1 MATDIAT
8 LGLKLDG
15 DGLVTGTDKAA
26 VAVKRLGQEGDKTEQ
41 QVGKLDLTLKRAA
54 GSTQAFEAA
63 QKRATAVAR
72 QQAASDRG
80 IMSLLEARRQRDI
93 VESAAS
99 GAATAKAFT
108 DAQER
113 EFRFQMAALKEE
125 SARGLITP
133 AEAARRGRDAATA
146 YNQAILS
153 RISTVGGAGG
163 FEGGGR
169 ERFAALAGSLKNV
182 DVAGR
187 SAAGGVGRLN
197 LTLAS
202 LLSQATQTHPAV
214 GQLTQVVGSLAIGS
228 GLMLGVLGGLAALG
242 LAYRNLTQD
251 ARDSKDAHDESI
263 KNLKEL
269 QRLQEIAALGPG
281 GETVRDIER
290 ARADVTRLFAEIAEQ
305 EAMRGGIVGGIRID
319 INVDP
324 NIARLRERL
333 EESFALIRTGEQK
346 ITEATEEDEEE
357 RTAIA
362 QREADERARIA
373 EQEARLVAAS
383 QRVAD
388 NLIIQIDAQER
399 LLAAQKE
406 GEEAVRLVTAALAR
420 EQALRVALVNSTTEQ
435 AAEITRLVGEY
446 HDLIDALADEKRAVE
461 QGEAAYKRFL
471 EIIAQGNKDREAAE
485 RARLKAN
492 GDEIR
497 AEKERTRTIREQIG
511 QGEEYATSVIQVAN
525 AFGFLDDEAARA
537 LESVVQI
544 GAAVARIAI
553 LNDPTA
559 IPSLIGGIAS
569 LFGGGGGPSEA
580 ELRAERLQTEN
591 NRILER
597 NNRSLERLR
606 DQLPSAGLTGA
617 EAQATIDAINTARAI
632 RQPPR
637 DEGGFTPGGGFTPFG
652 GGFGDRGF
660 TPTGGG
666 TAPISFVDA
675 LETAGLSMEELGRI
689 ARQLGVE
696 IFDAAGNLD
705 LIALEEAAEIW
716 IKVQKQIEAAL
727 VQDLGVRRLR
737 ALGMDKEAEALRLQI
752 QHERELAEARAAG
765 FRTETIAALKSVQA
779 LEKLAAAR
787 QDELA
792 AIQALRD
799 FQNSLRLGPLSTLSP
814 SAQLDEAR
822 RQFEETRSAAS
833 VGDAE
838 AAADLPAVARAFL
851 EASRAFNAS
860 GPQFAADFK
869 LVNDTITSLTD
880 MFGEQQSINAK
891 IAEETKINGSTLRE
905 SLTEH
910 KATVRVLSAG
920 LTQVVE
926 ELQSLR
932 EEQRDQVRHRRE
944 VIEEAA

>member
-41 QVGKLDLTLKRAA
+41 QVGKLGSTLRRAA

-63 QKRATAVAR
+63 QKRAAAVAR
-72 QQAASDRG
+72 QEAASDRG

-99 GAATAKAFT
+99 GAASAKAFIN
-108 DAQER
+108 AQER
-113 EFRFQMAALKEE
+113 EFKFQMAALKEE

-202 LLSQATQTHPAV
+202 LLSQATATHPAV

-242 LAYRNLTQD
+242 LAYRELTK
-251 ARDSKDAHDESI
+251 DSRELKEAHDESI
-263 KNLKEL
+263 ES
-269 QRLQEIAALGPG
+269 LQELVRLREIEALGPG
-281 GETVRDIER
+281 GRTVRDVRAAGADISGIGAELNALLLVRQQLVELEALGLGKEGAVEASER
-290 ARADVTRLFAEIAEQ
+290 R
-305 EAMRGGIVGGIRID
+305 EAV
-319 INVDP
+319 
-324 NIARLRERL
+324 LREELATAQELWR
-333 EESFALIRTGEQK
+333 EGQRT
-346 ITEATEEDEEE
+346 INEAVAEDEEE

-362 QREADERARIA
+362 QREADERASIA
-373 EQEARLVAAS
+373 EREAAELRRIEEERQRPIDVS
-383 QRVAD
+383 QGVAD

-399 LLAAQKE
+399 LLAAQRE

-420 EQALRVALVNSTTEQ
+420 EQALRVALVNATTEQ

-485 RARLKAN
+485 RARLKAIE
-492 GDEIR
+492 DEIR
-497 AEKERTRTIREQIG
+497 AEKERTRTIREEIRDAR
-511 QGEEYATSVIQVAN
+511 EYADSVIQVAH
-525 AFGFLDDEAARA
+525 AFGALDDEAARA

-544 GAAVARIAI
+544 GAAIARIAI
-553 LNDPTA
+553 LKDPTA

-569 LFGGGGGPSEA
+569 LIAGGGPTKA
-580 ELRAERLQTEN
+580 ELRAERLQEEN
-591 NRILER
+591 NRILEQ
-597 NNRSLERLR
+597 NTRSLERLR
-606 DQLPSAGLTGA
+606 EANRPAVSVADAEDAARAFDLPGFGNDAQRRFGATTVEEKLAMVGLSLFEFA
-617 EAQATIDAINTARAI
+617 RIAQAAGTEILDANGNVLRGTLDLAQEAIDLMI
-632 RQPPR
+632 
-637 DEGGFTPGGGFTPFG
+637 
-652 GGFGDRGF
+652 
-660 TPTGGG
+660 
-666 TAPISFVDA
+666 
-675 LETAGLSMEELGRI
+675 EEKKRI
-689 ARQLGVE
+689 EVAFKQ
-696 IFDAAGNLD
+696 NLD
-705 LIALEEAAEIW
+705 VRL
-716 IKVQKQIEAAL
+716 L
-727 VQDLGVRRLR
+727 VAQGK
-737 ALGMDKEAEALRLQI
+737 DKEAEDLRLQI
-752 QHERELAEARAAG
+752 QQEKELADARKAGLSAETIVALEAVQALEAQALAERELAESR
-765 FRTETIAALKSVQA
+765 R
-779 LEKLAAAR
+779 
-787 QDELA
+787 D
-792 AIQALRD
+792 ALRAIEALND

-838 AAADLPAVARAFL
+838 AAADLPAAARAFL

-860 GPQFAADFK
+860 GSGFVADFR

>member
-26 VAVKRLGQEGDKTEQ
+26 VAVKRLGQEGDRTEQ

-80 IMSLLEARRQRDI
+80 IRTMLEARRQRDI

-133 AEAARRGRDAATA
+133 TEAARRGRDAATA

-242 LAYRNLTQD
+242 LAYRELTK
-251 ARDSKDAHDESI
+251 DSRELKEAHDRSIES
-263 KNLKEL
+263 LREL
-269 QRLQEIAALGPG
+269 VRLREISALGPG
-281 GETVRDIER
+281 GQTNRDVLAAGADISGIGAELNALLLVRQQLVELEALGLGEEGAVEASER
-290 ARADVTRLFAEIAEQ
+290 R
-305 EAMRGGIVGGIRID
+305 EAV
-319 INVDP
+319 
-324 NIARLRERL
+324 LREELATAQELWREGQRTINEAL
-333 EESFALIRTGEQK
+333 EER
-346 ITEATEEDEEE
+346 EEE
-357 RTAIA
+357 RTTIA
-362 QREADERARIA
+362 KREADERASIA
-373 EQEARLVAAS
+373 EREAAELRRIEEERQRPIDVS
-383 QRVAD
+383 QGVAD

-420 EQALRVALVNSTTEQ
+420 EQAFRVALVNSTTEQ

-485 RARLKAN
+485 RARLKAIE
-492 GDEIR
+492 DEVR
-497 AEKERTRTIREQIG
+497 AEKERTRTIREQIR

-525 AFGFLDDEAARA
+525 AFGFLDDEAARS

-544 GAAVARIAI
+544 GAAIARIAI
-553 LNDPTA
+553 LKDPTA

-569 LFGGGGGPSEA
+569 LIAGGGPTKA
-580 ELRAERLQTEN
+580 ELRAERLQEEN
-591 NRILER
+591 NRILEQ
-597 NNRSLERLR
+597 NTRSLERLR
-606 DQLPSAGLTGA
+606 EANRPAVSVADAEDAARAFDLPGFGNDAQRRFGATTVEEKLAMVGLSLFEFA
-617 EAQATIDAINTARAI
+617 RIAQAA
-632 RQPPR
+632 
-637 DEGGFTPGGGFTPFG
+637 
-652 GGFGDRGF
+652 
-660 TPTGGG
+660 
-666 TAPISFVDA
+666 
-675 LETAGLSMEELGRI
+675 
-689 ARQLGVE
+689 GVE
-696 IFDAAGNLD
+696 ILDANGNVLRGTLD
-705 LIALEEAAEIW
+705 LAQEAIDLMIEE
-716 IKVQKQIEAAL
+716 KKRIEAAFKQNLDVRLL
-727 VQDLGVRRLR
+727 VAQGK
-737 ALGMDKEAEALRLQI
+737 DKEAEDLRLQI
-752 QHERELAEARAAG
+752 QQEKELADARKAG
-765 FRTETIAALKSVQA
+765 FDEDTTIKRLKEVQA
-779 LEKLAAAR
+779 LERLTQAR
-787 QDELA
+787 RDELRV
-792 AIQALRD
+792 IEQLQA
-799 FQNSLRLGPLSTLSP
+799 FQRSLNLGPLSTLSP
-814 SAQLDEAR
+814 SAQFDEAR
-822 RQFEETRSAAS
+822 RIFEETRTSALG
-833 VGDAE
+833 GDAE
-838 AAADLPAVARAFL
+838 AALRLPQEARAFL
-851 EASRAFNAS
+851 NASRAFNAS
-860 GPQFAADFK
+860 GPGFASDFAA
-869 LVNDTITSLTD
+869 VQAANDAAIDL
-880 MFGEQQSINAK
+880 FGEQLAVNDRILQEAKRQTGELKIVVLELIENNRISREGFLALLDRADVTDARLESIDEG
-891 IAEETKINGSTLRE
+891 IARGGE
-905 SLTEH
+905 
-910 KATVRVLSAG
+910 VL
-920 LTQVVE
+920 
-926 ELQSLR
+926 ELAS
-932 EEQRDQVRHRRE
+932 
-944 VIEEAA
+944 

>member
-26 VAVKRLGQEGDKTEQ
+26 VAVKRLGQEGDRTEQ

-72 QQAASDRG
+72 QEAASNRD

-99 GAATAKAFT
+99 GAASAKAFI

-113 EFRFQMAALKEE
+113 EFKFQMAALKEE

-133 AEAARRGRDAATA
+133 TEAARRGRDAAVA
-146 YNQAILS
+146 YNQAVLS

-169 ERFAALAGSLKNV
+169 GRFTDLAGSLKNV

-290 ARADVTRLFAEIAEQ
+290 ARADVSRLFAEIAEQ

-324 NIARLRERL
+324 NIARLREQL

-346 ITEATEEDEEE
+346 ITEATEEAEEE

-399 LLAAQKE
+399 LLAAQRE

-420 EQALRVALVNSTTEQ
+420 EQAFRVALVNSTTEQ
-435 AAEITRLVGEY
+435 AAEITRLVGEH

-485 RARLKAN
+485 RARLKAIE
-492 GDEIR
+492 DEIR
-497 AEKERTRTIREQIG
+497 AEKERTRTIREQIR

-525 AFGFLDDEAARA
+525 AFGFLDDEAARS

-553 LNDPTA
+553 LKDPTA

-569 LFGGGGGPSEA
+569 LIAGGGPTKA
-580 ELRAERLQTEN
+580 ELRAERLQEEN
-591 NRILER
+591 NRILEQNTR
-597 NNRSLERLR
+597 ALERAR
-606 DQLPSAGLTGA
+606 GVPAVSVSEAERAASAFDLPFARGA
-617 EAQATIDAINTARAI
+617 QPREGAKSFEEFLAQI
-632 RQPPR
+632 
-637 DEGGFTPGGGFTPFG
+637 
-652 GGFGDRGF
+652 
-660 TPTGGG
+660 
-666 TAPISFVDA
+666 
-675 LETAGLSMEELGRI
+675 GLSVEDFGRV
-689 ARQLGVE
+689 ARGAGVE
-696 IFDAAGNLD
+696 IFDSLGTVIPQAFRQA
-705 LIALEEAAEIW
+705 EEAIDLYIAE
-716 IKVQKQIEAAL
+716 QKRLESAFNQNIE
-727 VQDLGVRRLR
+727 VRRLS
-737 ALGMDKEAEALRLQI
+737 ALGLDKEAEALALQI
-752 QHERELAEARAAG
+752 RQEKELADARARG
-765 FRTETIAALKSVQA
+765 FSAETIAALKSVQA

-838 AAADLPAVARAFL
+838 AAADLPAAARAFL

>member
-1 MATDIAT
+1 MPRNESS
-8 LGLKLDG
+8 GSRWRRSRRNRHGGSSHHPKLRAEAETRQWPTTRPYSR
-15 DGLVTGTDKAA
+15 VYPPSVVPAASRVA
-26 VAVKRLGQEGDKTEQ
+26 VANASPRL
-41 QVGKLDLTLKRAA
+41 RA
-54 GSTQAFEAA
+54 
-63 QKRATAVAR
+63 R
-72 QQAASDRG
+72 
-80 IMSLLEARRQRDI
+80 
-93 VESAAS
+93 
-99 GAATAKAFT
+99 
-108 DAQER
+108 
-113 EFRFQMAALKEE
+113 
-125 SARGLITP
+125 
-133 AEAARRGRDAATA
+133 
-146 YNQAILS
+146 S
-153 RISTVGGAGG
+153 R
-163 FEGGGR
+163 
-169 ERFAALAGSLKNV
+169 NV

-242 LAYRNLTQD
+242 LAYRDLTKD
-251 ARDSKDAHDESI
+251 ARDSKDAQDEVFER
-263 KNLKEL
+263 LR
-269 QRLQEIAALGPG
+269 RLQEQQRIADLGPG
-281 GETVRDIER
+281 GQSIEDEQT
-290 ARADVTRLFAEIAEQ
+290 ARAEVGRLQDEIAEQ
-305 EAMRGGIVGGIRID
+305 KKLIEQLESFEALGAGREGAVEAGQRRLQELQSQLTKTFGIVES
-319 INVDP
+319 V
-324 NIARLRERL
+324 ERDV
-333 EESFALIRTGEQK
+333 
-346 ITEATEEDEEE
+346 TEEVAKYEEE
-357 RTAIA
+357 RTEIA
-362 QREADERARIA
+362 RREAEERASIA
-373 EQEARLVAAS
+373 E
-383 QRVAD
+383 
-388 NLIIQIDAQER
+388 
-399 LLAAQKE
+399 
-406 GEEAVRLVTAALAR
+406 
-420 EQALRVALVNSTTEQ
+420 
-435 AAEITRLVGEY
+435 
-446 HDLIDALADEKRAVE
+446 
-461 QGEAAYKRFL
+461 
-471 EIIAQGNKDREAAE
+471 REAAE
-485 RARLKAN
+485 RTRIVDQEQREAEQAAEAQERILEQAAAYFAGIRREREADIQSSENRIASMAVAIDQQERLIVALGQGTDAENELRVAIAGENAARELAGKATRQQI
-492 GDEIR
+492 IR
-497 AEKERTRTIREQIG
+497 ARDLAEQNVRLAITIKEIAEAERELKRAVAAEEKAERERTRAVRDNIRDAQ
-511 QGEEYATSVIQVAN
+511 EYADSVIQVAN

-537 LESVVQI
+537 LESAVQI
-544 GAAVARIAI
+544 GAAIARIAI
-553 LNDPTA
+553 LKDPTA

-569 LFGGGGGPSEA
+569 LFSGGPSQA
-580 ELRAERLQTEN
+580 EIEAERLQTEN

-637 DEGGFTPGGGFTPFG
+637 DEGGFTVGGGFTPFG
-652 GGFGDRGF
+652 RGFGDRGF

-705 LIALEEAAEIW
+705 LTALEEAAETW

-752 QHERELAEARAAG
+752 QQERELADARARG
-765 FRTETIAALKSVQA
+765 FSAETIAALKSVQA

-838 AAADLPAVARAFL
+838 AAADLPAAARAFL

>member
-26 VAVKRLGQEGDKTEQ
+26 VAVKRLGQEGDRTEQ

-72 QQAASDRG
+72 QEAASNRD

-99 GAATAKAFT
+99 GAASAKAFI

-113 EFRFQMAALKEE
+113 EFKFQMAALKEE

-133 AEAARRGRDAATA
+133 TEAARRGRDAAVA
-146 YNQAILS
+146 YNQAVLS

-169 ERFAALAGSLKNV
+169 GRFTDLAGSLKNV

-214 GQLTQVVGSLAIGS
+214 GQLTQVVGSFAIGS

-324 NIARLRERL
+324 NIARLREQL

-435 AAEITRLVGEY
+435 AAEITRLVGEH

-485 RARLKAN
+485 RARLKAIE
-492 GDEIR
+492 DEIR
-497 AEKERTRTIREQIG
+497 AEKERTRAVREQIR
-511 QGEEYATSVIQVAN
+511 QYEEYAESVIQVA
-525 AFGFLDDEAARA
+525 EALGVLSEDSADA
-537 LESVVQI
+537 LQSIVQI
-544 GAAVARIAI
+544 GAAIARIAI
-553 LNDPTA
+553 LKDPTA

-569 LFGGGGGPSEA
+569 LFSGGPSQA
-580 ELRAERLQTEN
+580 EIEAERLQTEN

-637 DEGGFTPGGGFTPFG
+637 DEGGFTVGGGFTPFG
-652 GGFGDRGF
+652 RGFGDRGF

-752 QHERELAEARAAG
+752 QQERELADARARG
-765 FRTETIAALKSVQA
+765 FSAETIAALKSVQA

-838 AAADLPAVARAFL
+838 AAADLPAAARAFL